1 MNNDPLPSSAAGGQP
16 STASTTNESNATEP
30 EAVSAAESE
39 RLRKAGLAKKL
50 QFMTHLMKSLD
61 MVVFAEICT
70 LYYMECSFPRLLLRV
85 IPHYFFLTPKSEDYA
100 LLMPAHRPHAFAVF
114 VPNLL
119 CMLFHLMFR
128 LPQAGEATRGYL
140 HGGVIIDFVGQKA
153 PTSKL
158 GLLVL
163 DVVVLAVQCLMLA
176 VHQEREGLR
185 KLVSP
190 GRAAAALAAATG
202 AAPVAT
208 AAGAPTTAQDHDAE
222 ERGVIR
228 TAGETDEIELRP
240 VSGNDTGS
248 GGGEDATPETT
259 RLLPGSSLRQ
269 ASDGDLLGFLR
280 SGNAVLADFH
290 VVHTV
295 RSVGN
300 DYEQAAAHVTQ
311 TIGYTATLAARAA
324 ERRARLEAQTRRQP

>member
-16 STASTTNESNATEP
+16 STAANTNEGHVTEP

-119 CMLFHLMFR
+119 CMLFHLIFR

-190 GRAAAALAAATG
+190 GRAAAAAAAG

-208 AAGAPTTAQDHDAE
+208 APVAGAPTAQDHDAE

-240 VSGNDTGS
+240 VSGHGTG

-295 RSVGN
+295 RLVGN